1 MRLACGF
8 ALLAPAVASAHTREP
23 LEPHDLW
30 TAWQFAPGV
39 LLPLALTALLYA
51 RGARSS
57 RGVSASQAAFF
68 WSGWTVLTLALISP
82 LHSLGEVL
90 FSAHMLQHELLIL
103 VAAPLLVLSRPLVP
117 MLWGLPF
124 QWRRTAGRWSKV
136 PPVEGPWRG
145 LTAPPAAWLL
155 HAIALW
161 AWHAPAMF
169 QATLTSEWA
178 HTAQHLS
185 FLGTALLFWW
195 SLFYTHGRLGYGA
208 SFLYVFTT
216 SVHTSILGALLT
228 FAPSTWYPAYG
239 VRTAAWG
246 ISPLADQQIGGLVMW
261 IPAGIVY
268 LGLALLLFARWL
280 RESETLAA
288 GRWYA
293 R

>member
-1 MRLACGF
+1 MKRACGL
-8 ALLAPAVASAHTREP
+8 AALAPALACAHAGEL

-30 TAWQFAPGV
+30 SAWQFTPGV
-39 LLPLALTALLYA
+39 VIPLALTALLYV
-51 RGARSS
+51 RGARLS
-57 RGVSASQAAFF
+57 RGISSCRAALF
-68 WSGWTVLTLALISP
+68 WSGWIVLTLSLVSP

-90 FSAHMLQHELLIL
+90 FSAHMVQHELLIL
-103 VAAPLLVLSRPLVP
+103 AAAPLLVLSRPLVP
-117 MLWGLPF
+117 LLWGLPF
-124 QWRRTAGRWSKV
+124 EWRRTAGRWSKV
-136 PPVEGPWRG
+136 WAVERTWRG
-145 LTAPPAAWLL
+145 LTAPSAAWLL
-155 HAIALW
+155 HAVALW
-161 AWHAPAMF
+161 AWHAPGMF

-195 SLFYTHGRLGYGA
+195 SLFYTHGRLSYGA

-228 FAPSTWYPAYG
+228 FAPSLWYPAYG
-239 VRTAAWG
+239 ERTAAWG

-268 LGLALLLFARWL
+268 LGLGLLLFARWL
-280 RESETLAA
+280 RESDVLAA